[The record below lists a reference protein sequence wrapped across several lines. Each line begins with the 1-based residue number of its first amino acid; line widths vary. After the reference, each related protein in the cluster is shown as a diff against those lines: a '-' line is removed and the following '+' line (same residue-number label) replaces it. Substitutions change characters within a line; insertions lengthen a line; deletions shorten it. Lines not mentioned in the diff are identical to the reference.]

1 MEKKINGKKRKKI
14 KGKKEKNNAGKKKK
28 NLEKILKNVMGLPL
42 PI

>member
-1 MEKKINGKKRKKI
+1 MEKEKKKMEKKINKW
-14 KGKKEKNNAGKKKK
+14 KKERK

>member
-1 MEKKINGKKRKKI
+1 MGKKINGKKGKNQRKK
-14 KGKKEKNNAGKKKK
+14 KKKIMPEKRKK